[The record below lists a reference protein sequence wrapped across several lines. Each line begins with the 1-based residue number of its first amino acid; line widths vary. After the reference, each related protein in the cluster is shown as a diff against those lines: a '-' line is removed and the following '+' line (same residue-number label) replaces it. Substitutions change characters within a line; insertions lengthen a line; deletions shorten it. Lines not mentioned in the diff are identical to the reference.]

1 MLAVGNSAAPDYSY
15 PYYFFHKLTSVKS
28 YHNYII
34 LYLKFN
40 SSKRFNFKAA
50 PRDEITP
57 DFLGIFYNS
66 LRCQKKQSRKPAA
79 GFMPS
84 VCSF

>member
-1 MLAVGNSAAPDYSY
+1 M
-15 PYYFFHKLTSVKS
+15 KS

-40 SSKRFNFKAA
+40 SSKRFDFKAA

-66 LRCQKKQSRKPAA
+66 LRCQKNKGKGLGKNVQN
-79 GFMPS
+79 GLIE
-84 VCSF
+84 C